1 MSFMKALRLPS
12 IHIQGPDYYK
22 LSNPPPSHVYQGFA
36 LVFTLYFVS
45 ILYFL
50 LKQRDG

>member
-1 MSFMKALRLPS
+1 MSFMKALRFTKHTQTGTRLL
-12 IHIQGPDYYK
+12 QT
-22 LSNPPPSHVYQGFA
+22 LLPPPSHVYQGFA
-36 LVFTLYFVS
+36 LVFTLYLVS